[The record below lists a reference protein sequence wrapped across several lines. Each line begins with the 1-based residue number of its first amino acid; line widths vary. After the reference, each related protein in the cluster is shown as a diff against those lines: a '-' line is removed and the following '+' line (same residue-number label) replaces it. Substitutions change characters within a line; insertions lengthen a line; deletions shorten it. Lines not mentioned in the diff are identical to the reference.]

1 MGDAV
6 CGMGCASL
14 GLMVERTAHVHLKH
28 GLDAAQYRAQYLRG
42 EVPDETPYGFH
53 HAAQLGWRLT
63 YSVDAPESAVTRFVR
78 RVLMRLLG
86 FDLVHAYRNRKLMA
100 AADIV
105 WTMEE
110 IQFLAVCALPSVV
123 PGMRR
128 VPLIAQTVWLFNKWK
143 GYLALRRAFLRRLL
157 RRADALTFHSEQYLP
172 VVAELVPGI
181 KPRLLPFGISQD
193 SFPWIEAQAHAAQL
207 PADAA
212 VPGVKEPRPLRILSM
227 GSDPTRD
234 WTTLLAAFG
243 NDARF
248 ALVVICPWLDEATAA
263 RYNNLQLPRNPSMA
277 AFRAFYAWAD
287 VVVVPMVKNLYSGIT
302 VALEATSLGVPVVSS
317 DTGGIS
323 TYFSR
328 DEVLY
333 VPPGDAEALR
343 AAVLAA
349 GPAERLRFAER
360 AQERFRAEDY
370 STRGMAARYVALSEE
385 LLG

>member
-1 MGDAV
+1 MA
-6 CGMGCASL
+6 
-14 GLMVERTAHVHLKH
+14 ERTAHVHLKH
-28 GLDAAQYRAQYLRG
+28 GLDAARYRAQYLRG

-53 HAAQLGWRLT
+53 HAERLGWRLT
-63 YSVDAPESAVTRFVR
+63 YSTDHAESAPARFLR
-78 RVLMRLLG
+78 RVLLRLLG
-86 FDLVHAYRNRKLMA
+86 FDLLHAYRNRKLIA

-128 VPLIAQTVWLFNKWK
+128 VPLIAQTVWLFNKWS
-143 GYLALRRAFLRRLL
+143 GYSAVRRSLLRRLL
-157 RRADALTFHSEQYLP
+157 RRADALTFHSERYLP
-172 VVAELVPGI
+172 VVTQLVPGTA
-181 KPRLLPFGISQD
+181 PRLLPFGISQD
-193 SFPWIEAQAHAAQL
+193 SFPWLEAKAHAAQL
-207 PADAA
+207 ATDEAESAA
-212 VPGVKEPRPLRILSM
+212 ERRPLRILSM

-243 NDARF
+243 NDPRF
-248 ALVVICPWLDEATAA
+248 ALVVICPWLDDATAR
-263 RYNNLQLPRNPSMA
+263 RYNNLEAPRNPSMA

-287 VVVVPMVKNLYSGIT
+287 LVMVPMVANLYSGIT

-317 DTGGIS
+317 DTGGIP

-328 DEVLY
+328 NEVLY

-343 AAVLAA
+343 AAVLGAGAA
-349 GPAERLRFAER
+349 DRLQFAER
-360 AQERFRAEDY
+360 AQQRFLAEDY
-370 STRGMAARYVALSEE
+370 STRGMAARYAALSAE